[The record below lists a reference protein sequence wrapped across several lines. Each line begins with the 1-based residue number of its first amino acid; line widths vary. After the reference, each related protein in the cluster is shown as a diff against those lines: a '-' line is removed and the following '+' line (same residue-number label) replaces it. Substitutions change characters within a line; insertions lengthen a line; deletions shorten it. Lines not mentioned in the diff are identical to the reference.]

1 MAFGK
6 FLFFIFFKLVF
17 VSLGFQVSVLI
28 TTGWR
33 TSWGIESL
41 VLKVKKNQN
50 IYIYCLNWYGIILF

>member
-33 TSWGIESL
+33 TSWGIVSL
-41 VLKVKKNQN
+41 VLKVKKNKTYPF
-50 IYIYCLNWYGIILF
+50 IASTGMV